1 MKLYCKYMK
10 FNCNFTFNMM
20 NNIVAKF
27 STYGNTRH
35 QTTLNPVAGAEIL
48 QPETRQAA
56 AFKLSVPRR

>member
-48 QPETRQAA
+48 QPETR
-56 AFKLSVPRR
+56 